1 MNSQI
6 SQDEATRANI
16 YQLFFQMAEEGQAVH
31 AEGRIIEV
39 NEAFCRI
46 FGYSREEL
54 IGKSVLDLAADSS
67 RQQVKEAIITKRQDS
82 YEAEGLRKD
91 GSTFWGRLHS
101 VNVVWQGKNARL
113 TSIIDFTERH
123 LAEKKLQASN
133 ERYRRLLELLPDAV
147 LVTDLQLNIVMAN
160 EQAAILFGYNN
171 PQELIGQPAMQ
182 FASEEEAEYA
192 RSNLGRMFQE
202 RIMRQVGYSM
212 RRRDGRIVPVE
223 VSASLIEHDLGQPAE
238 FVVVLRD
245 VSERLRLEQERHLL
259 QQQILQAQKLES
271 LGLLAG
277 GIAHD
282 FNNLLMGVLG
292 NASLALASLQ
302 PGSSFYD
309 LLIKIEQAAVRAAE
323 LTNQLLAYS
332 GKGRFVVRPVN
343 LSQVVREMSELLRV
357 SMGKNVTLRLDL
369 AANLPAVMADVAQ
382 LRQVVMNLI
391 TNAVD
396 AIGEG
401 GGLITLYTGIMEA
414 DRRYLENTVIKEN
427 LSEGR
432 YVVLEVSDTGCG
444 MDEQTMSRIF
454 DPFFTT
460 KFTGRGLGLAAVLGI
475 IRGHHGTIKVYSE
488 PGKGTTFKILLPASE
503 DRAVTEVGSNVS
515 TEKIDLSDMR
525 VLVVD
530 DDQTVREV
538 TRAMLEAA
546 GAEVFT
552 AADGEQALAVF
563 RKDKDRIR
571 FVVLDTTMPGMSGEE
586 VYRRLRQEKPGVRV
600 LLTSG
605 YNEQDVTNRF
615 AGKGLAGF
623 IQKPFQ
629 LGQLMSAVRKVIESQ
644 PPDEMEQQRGKK

>member
-1 MNSQI
+1 LKNPDQAGDNKPLRNDDSL
-6 SQDEATRANI
+6 RA
-16 YQLFFQMAEEGQAVH
+16 
-31 AEGRIIEV
+31 
-39 NEAFCRI
+39 
-46 FGYSREEL
+46 
-54 IGKSVLDLAADSS
+54 AA
-67 RQQVKEAIITKRQDS
+67 
-82 YEAEGLRKD
+82 
-91 GSTFWGRLHS
+91 
-101 VNVVWQGKNARL
+101 
-113 TSIIDFTERH
+113 
-123 LAEKKLQASN
+123 

-160 EQAAILFGYNN
+160 QQAASLFGYTT
-171 PQELIGQPAMQ
+171 PQELIGQPAIR
-182 FASEEEAEYA
+182 FATEEEVDYA
-192 RSNLGRMFQE
+192 RQNLEHMFQE
-202 RIMRQVGYSM
+202 RIMRQIGYRM
-212 RRRDGRIVPVE
+212 RCRDGRIVPVE
-223 VSASLIEHDLGQPAE
+223 VSASLIEYDSGQPAE

-309 LLIKIEQAAVRAAE
+309 LMVKIEQAAVRAAE

-369 AANLPAVMADVAQ
+369 AAKLPAVMADVAQ

-414 DRRYLENTVIKEN
+414 DRRYLDTTVIKEN

-444 MDEQTMSRIF
+444 MDEQTLSRIF

-475 IRGHHGTIKVYSE
+475 VRGHHGTIKVYSE

-503 DRAVTEVGSNVS
+503 EREVAEAVSNAASEKLDLVG
-515 TEKIDLSDMR
+515 MR

-538 TRAMLEAA
+538 TRSMLEAA

-563 RKDKDRIR
+563 RKDRDRIR
-571 FVVLDTTMPGMSGEE
+571 FVVLDTTMPGMSAEE

-605 YNEQDVTNRF
+605 YNEQDVTSRF

-629 LGQLMSAVRKVIESQ
+629 MGQLMSAVRKVIESQ
-644 PPDEMEQQRGKK
+644 PPDEEGQEGAKK

>member
-1 MNSQI
+1 LNSQI